1 MSVLPSRLVLVM
13 LLLQPRHLPRG
24 DGDVHEFFNALNGSI
39 EWTPSHV
46 TYRVEIVGREPVC
59 G

>member
-1 MSVLPSRLVLVM
+1 MSVHPSPLVLVI
-13 LLLQPRHLPRG
+13 LLLQGRHLPRG

-39 EWTPSHV
+39 ESTSSDV

>member
-1 MSVLPSRLVLVM
+1 M
-13 LLLQPRHLPRG
+13 LLQPRHLPRG
-24 DGDVHEFFNALNGSI
+24 DGDVHEFFNASNRSI
-39 EWTPSHV
+39 EWTSSDV